1 MVERTPKNE
10 SKRSW
15 AEQPPSALD
24 FHYKVSH
31 VTTCSG
37 SSVMVPILP
46 GDPCCVLSP
55 LWWVTCCIFQY
66 ISLRFSSVCIF
77 V

>member
-37 SSVMVPILP
+37 SS
-46 GDPCCVLSP
+46 G
-55 LWWVTCCIFQY
+55 WYQY
-66 ISLRFSSVCIF
+66 SQEIPVVFFPHCGGSHVVFSSIYL
-77 V
+77 